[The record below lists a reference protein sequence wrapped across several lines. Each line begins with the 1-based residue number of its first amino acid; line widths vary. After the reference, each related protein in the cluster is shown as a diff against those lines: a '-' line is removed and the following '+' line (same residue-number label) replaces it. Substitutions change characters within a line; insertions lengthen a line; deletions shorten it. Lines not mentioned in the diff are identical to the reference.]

1 MAVAVRP
8 AHAIPAAAIALA
20 TAGRTI
26 TVAAYSLPALVAMT
40 IIIVLPRT
48 AVITR
53 RMIGPAARGP
63 PVAAGLVVK
72 LVLVV
77 GPQVPHSGQD
87 DDDNQ
92 GNDSC
97 QNDQHRLR
105 HRTIHRCVGLK
116 MALSVPAEAIDADT

>member
-1 MAVAVRP
+1 MPIPVRP
-8 AHAIPAAAIALA
+8 APAVSAAAVA
-20 TAGRTI
+20 TGRAGRTVA
-26 TVAAYSLPALVAMT
+26 VAACSLPALVAVT
-40 IIIVLPRT
+40 IVIVLPRT
-48 AVITR
+48 SVITR
-53 RMIGPAARGP
+53 RVIGPAARVT